1 MKLLVC
7 ISRTPET
14 TAKISFTDNDT
25 QFNTDGVQYILNP
38 YDEWY
43 ALVRAIEL
51 KEKLGGTVTVINV
64 GGPSNDIIIRKAL
77 SIGADDAVRVDAV
90 DVGSAFFVAKQIAA
104 HADGA
109 GYDMIFT
116 GKETIDY
123 NGSEVGAMVSELL
136 DLPYVSYA
144 SHLEMEGDT
153 AVITRDIEGGV
164 EVAAV
169 SGPCVV
175 SAAKGLAEQ
184 RIPNMKGIMMSK
196 RKPLNIVPVV
206 DANAHVE
213 TVKYM
218 LPDAKTGVKLV
229 DPENMDELVRLL
241 HEEAKA
247 I

>member
-25 QFNTDGVQYILNP
+25 QFNTEGVQYILNP
-38 YDEWY
+38 FDEWY

-51 KEKLGGTVTVINV
+51 KEKYGGTVTVINV
-64 GGPSNDIIIRKAL
+64 GGASSDIIIRKAL
-77 SIGADDAVRVDAV
+77 SIGADDAVRVDTEE
-90 DVGSAFFVAKQIAA
+90 VGSAFFVAKQIAA
-104 HADGA
+104 HAESA
-109 GYDMIFT
+109 GYDMILT

-123 NGSEVGAMVSELL
+123 NGSEVGAMVAEIL
-136 DLPYVSYA
+136 DLPYVSLA
-144 SHLEMEGDT
+144 SHLEMEGDI
-153 AVITRDIEGGV
+153 AVITREIEGGV

-169 SGPCVV
+169 TGPCVL

-196 RKPLNIVPVV
+196 RKPLNLIPVV
-206 DANAHVE
+206 EANAHLE
-213 TVKYM
+213 AVKYV

-229 DPENMDELVRLL
+229 DPDDMEELVRLL

>member
-14 TAKISFTDNDT
+14 TAKISFKDNDT

-51 KEKLGGTVTVINV
+51 KEQLGGTVTVINV
-64 GGPSNDIIIRKAL
+64 GSSANDIIIRKAL
-77 SIGADDAVRVDAV
+77 SIGADDAVRVDAEE
-90 DVGSAFFVAKQIAA
+90 VGSALFVAKQIAA
-104 HADGA
+104 HAKDA

-123 NGSEVGAMVSELL
+123 NGSEVGAIVAELL

-144 SHLEMEGDT
+144 SHLEMESDT
-153 AVITRDIEGGV
+153 AVITREIEGGV

-169 SGPCVV
+169 SGPCVI

-196 RKPLNIVPVV
+196 RKPLNVVPAVE
-206 DANAHVE
+206 ANAHVE
-213 TVKYM
+213 AVSYK
-218 LPDAKTGVKLV
+218 LPAAKSGVKLV